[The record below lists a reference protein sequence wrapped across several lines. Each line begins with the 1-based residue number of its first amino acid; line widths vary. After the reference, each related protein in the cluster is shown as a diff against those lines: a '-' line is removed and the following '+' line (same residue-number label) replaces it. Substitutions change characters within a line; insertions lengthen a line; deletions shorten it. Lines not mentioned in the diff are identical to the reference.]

1 MRWAV
6 SYSQIVYELACAMHK
21 NLPKL
26 EHPLM
31 ESLDFLL
38 NDLKSK
44 KNYSIQLY
52 YQYLHHSAICQHL
65 QRDIDR
71 LRSALAS
78 TELANEFAGVLQIIE
93 SLYELE
99 SEEFDYEYFVLCTLS
114 RYRAALAMP
123 RVKMFLFSE
132 PQSSVDFTY
141 DWCCSSP
148 PQMVR
153 VSTVSK

>member
-1 MRWAV
+1 MRWTV
-6 SYSQIVYELACAMHK
+6 SDNQIAYEL
-21 NLPKL
+21 
-26 EHPLM
+26 
-31 ESLDFLL
+31 
-38 NDLKSK
+38 
-44 KNYSIQLY
+44 
-52 YQYLHHSAICQHL
+52 
-65 QRDIDR
+65 
-71 LRSALAS
+71 
-78 TELANEFAGVLQIIE
+78 AGVLQIIE

-148 PQMVR
+148 PQMVK